1 MRRGGGGRV
10 RRGGGGL
17 NVAGLGLTVY
27 SERMSPSL
35 LFPSSL
41 QAKCHQY
48 WPEAGSVSFGDLT
61 VTILEVQELAYYT
74 IRTFRM
80 QKVQMTPM

>member
-1 MRRGGGGRV
+1 MFRKEGPFAVICHEFTRF
-10 RRGGGGL
+10 L
-17 NVAGLGLTVY
+17 
-27 SERMSPSL
+27 P
-35 LFPSSL
+35 PSSL
-41 QAKCHQY
+41 PPSQAKCHQY

-80 QKVQMTPM
+80 QKVQMTSV

>member
-1 MRRGGGGRV
+1 MNSQDFTP
-10 RRGGGGL
+10 L
-17 NVAGLGLTVY
+17 
-27 SERMSPSL
+27 P
-35 LFPSSL
+35 PSSL
-41 QAKCHQY
+41 PSSQAKCHQY

-80 QKVQMTPM
+80 QRVQMTSV

>member
-1 MRRGGGGRV
+1 MFRKEGPFAVICRDFTR
-10 RRGGGGL
+10 
-17 NVAGLGLTVY
+17 
-27 SERMSPSL
+27 
-35 LFPSSL
+35 FHPSSSL
-41 QAKCHQY
+41 FLSSSQAKCHQY

-80 QKVQMTPM
+80 QKVQMTSV